1 MESSLV
7 SLKLGRAAEATPFV
21 VRMFDRLLEASKGVL
36 HQQFFEAN
44 VKFLT
49 RAGSYGLLAAAAL
62 GFLYAATVA
71 IKADALSPFLYGL
84 GWILAVLLVLYVASQ
99 FAGSGEQLLKSA
111 PSQLS
116 SLAFLNSF
124 SLLALIS
131 GWLLLLGFLFL
142 AINTEHLPF
151 LWMGLGGFVVCEYL
165 AAIAM
170 NPGLVNLVIHP
181 RISPGEEAL
190 GILAFLLKALL
201 RLVPI
206 GFGAGVVIGTLAMLF
221 QYVNFLIKGWQPL
234 VALQVASDP
243 ANLILSAGLLPLTGY
258 VGFLICYLVINVVRA
273 ILAVPVKLD
282 GLARQLPPV
291 AGATSV
297 RE

>member
-1 MESSLV
+1 MESSLA
-7 SLKLGRAAEATPFV
+7 SLKLGRAAEASPLV
-21 VRMFDRLLEASKGVL
+21 VRMLDRLLEASRGLL
-36 HQQFFEAN
+36 HQSFFEAN
-44 VKFLT
+44 VKWLI
-49 RAGSYGLLAAAAL
+49 RAGSHGLVVAAAL

-84 GWILAVLLVLYVASQ
+84 GWILAVLLILYVATQ
-99 FAGSGEQLLKSA
+99 FAGSGESLLKSS

-124 SLLALIS
+124 SLIALVF
-131 GWLLLLGFLFL
+131 GWLLLLGCLFL
-142 AINTEHLPF
+142 AINTEELDF
-151 LWMGLGGFVVCEYL
+151 LWVGLGGFVVCEYL

-170 NPGLVNLVIHP
+170 NPGLVNVVIHP

-190 GILAFLLKALL
+190 GILSFLLKAVL

-206 GFGAGVVIGTLAMLF
+206 GFGAGVVIGTLALLF
-221 QYVNFLIKGWQPL
+221 QYVSFLVKDWQPL
-234 VALQVASDP
+234 LALQVASDP

-258 VGFLICYLVINVVRA
+258 VGFLVLYLLINVTRA
-273 ILAVPVKLD
+273 ILAVPIKLD

-291 AGATSV
+291 GGPGAV
-297 RE
+297 HE